1 MTFTHRRPH
10 RRVHRS
16 VRRGAALTTA
26 TGLALGL
33 AACGGGTNNPLAT
46 SSGAAPGTSGSGG
59 SAAAAVLVG
68 SADFSESAL
77 LAELYA
83 GALKAKGVNAST
95 KLRIGSREAYMK
107 GMQDGSIQLIP
118 EYTGALARFYNKD
131 FAENDPAKAY
141 DALKALLPADLTVLA
156 KSAAEDKDSITV
168 TKETADRLGL
178 KTMSDLKGKAGELVL
193 GAPDEFKSRPQGVP
207 GLEKTYGITF
217 KQVRTP
223 LTGQAAVQALKNGQV
238 QAANIFTTDPAITAN
253 NFVVLEDDKRLFGTQ
268 NVVPLIAK
276 KAATDTVRQALDGVS
291 AKLTTD
297 ELRTLVGKVD
307 LDKKDAAAVAKEWL
321 AAKGLA

>member
-1 MTFTHRRPH
+1 MTARPALPL
-10 RRVHRS
+10 S
-16 VRRGAALTTA
+16 MLACAA
-26 TGLALGL
+26 LALGL
-33 AACGGGTNNPLAT
+33 AACGGGSNNPLST
-46 SSGAAPGTSGSGG
+46 SSGASGASASASSGGSGG
-59 SAAAAVLVG
+59 SGAPGGGTVLVG
-68 SADFSESAL
+68 SADFTESAL

-107 GMQDGSIQLIP
+107 GMQDGSIQVIP

-131 FAENDPAKAY
+131 FAENDPTKTY
-141 DALKALLPADLTVLA
+141 DALKSLLPADLTVLE

-168 TKETADRLGL
+168 TKETADKLGL
-178 KTMSDLKGKAGELVL
+178 KTMTDLAGKAGQMVL

-207 GLEKTYGITF
+207 GLAKTYGITF
-217 KQVRTP
+217 QQVRTP
-223 LTGQAAVQALKNGQV
+223 LTGQAAVQALKNGQI

-253 NFVVLEDDKRLFGTQ
+253 NFVVLDDDKRLFGTQ
-268 NVVPLIAK
+268 NVVPLVAR
-276 KAATDTVRQALDGVS
+276 KAVSDAVTQSLNAVS

-297 ELRTLVGKVD
+297 QLRGLVGKVD

-321 AAKGLA
+321 TQQGLG

>member
-1 MTFTHRRPH
+1 MTNSTRPIL
-10 RRVHRS
+10 S
-16 VRRGAALTTA
+16 VLAAAALT
-26 TGLALGL
+26 LSL

-46 SSGAAPGTSGSGG
+46 TTSGGATGATGTGG
-59 SAAAAVLVG
+59 GAVLVG

-107 GMQDGSIQLIP
+107 GMQDGSIQVIP

-131 FAENDPAKAY
+131 FAENDPTKTY
-141 DALKALLPADLTVLA
+141 DALKSLLPADLTVLA

-168 TKETADRLGL
+168 TKETADRLQL
-178 KTMSDLKGKAGELVL
+178 KTMSDLAAKAGDLVL
-193 GAPDEFKSRPQGVP
+193 GAPDEFKTRPQGVP
-207 GLEKTYGITF
+207 GLAQTYGITF

-268 NVVPLIAK
+268 NVVPLVAK
-276 KAATDTVRQALDGVS
+276 KAVTDTVTAALDGVS

-297 ELRTLVGKVD
+297 ELRALVGQVD
-307 LDKKDAAAVAKEWL
+307 IDKKDPAAVAKEWL
-321 AAKGLA
+321 TKNGLG

>member
-1 MTFTHRRPH
+1 MTLRTTT
-10 RRVHRS
+10 S
-16 VRRGAALTTA
+16 IAAVAVLS
-26 TGLALGL
+26 LGL
-33 AACGGGTNNPLAT
+33 AACGGGNSNPLAT
-46 SSGAAPGTSGSGG
+46 TSTSSAAGGTSTAAGGSG
-59 SAAAAVLVG
+59 AAVLVG

-107 GMQDGSIQLIP
+107 GMQDGSIQVIP
-118 EYTGALARFYNKD
+118 EYTGALARYYNKD

-141 DALKALLPADLTVLA
+141 DALKALLPADLTVLD

-168 TKETADRLGL
+168 TKATADRLSL
-178 KTMSDLKGKAGELVL
+178 KTMSDLKAKAGEMVL
-193 GAPDEFKSRPQGVP
+193 GAPDEFKTRPQGIP
-207 GLEKTYGITF
+207 GLTRVYGITF

-223 LTGQAAVQALKNGQV
+223 LTGQAAVQALKNDQI

-253 NFVVLEDDKRLFGTQ
+253 NFVVLEDDQHLFGTQ
-268 NVVPLIAK
+268 NVVPLVAK
-276 KAATDTVRQALDGVS
+276 KAVTDQVTAALNGVS

-297 ELRTLVGKVD
+297 QLRDLVGKVD
-307 LDKKDAAAVAKEWL
+307 IDHRDAADVAKEWL
-321 AAKGLA
+321 GKNGLA